1 MIKILKKIE
10 WAFRKIRDGRRMSD
24 DILNRKTGPMIP
36 SSHSSVK
43 F

>member
-10 WAFRKIRDGRRMSD
+10 WAFRKIRDGRSMSD
-24 DILNRKTGPMIP
+24 GILNTKTGPMIP
-36 SSHSSVK
+36 NSYSSVK